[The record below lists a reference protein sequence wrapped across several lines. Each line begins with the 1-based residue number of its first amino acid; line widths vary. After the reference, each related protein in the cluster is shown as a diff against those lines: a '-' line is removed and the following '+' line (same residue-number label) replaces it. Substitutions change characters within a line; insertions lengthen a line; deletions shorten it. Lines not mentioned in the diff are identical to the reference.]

1 MQLINMMSNGTFFF
15 SLHRVILL
23 WIPVEVHRLRR
34 VVLVGPLPVPV
45 ETLGQSVGSQQVGAG
60 EARHLWSSL
69 GLHASVEILKLSGD
83 NILKGVTTLCVT

>member
-1 MQLINMMSNGTFFF
+1 MRV
-15 SLHRVILL
+15 LHCDSV
-23 WIPVEVHRLRR
+23 PVQVHRLGR
-34 VVLVGPLPVPV
+34 VIFVRALSVPA
-45 ETLGQSVGSQQVGAG
+45 ETLTEPVGSQEVGAG